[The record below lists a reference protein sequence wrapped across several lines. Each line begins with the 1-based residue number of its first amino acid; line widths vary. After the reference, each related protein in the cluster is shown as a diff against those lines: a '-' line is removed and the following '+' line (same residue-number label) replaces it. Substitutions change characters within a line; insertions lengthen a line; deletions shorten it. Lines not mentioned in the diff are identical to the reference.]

1 MENWQEN
8 AGTGHTHEPHE
19 VTIQLD
25 GLGRQ
30 LRDLPV
36 EPIAVQESDEGPVFV
51 DESGRRSKKLRR
63 IGWVLAAACACY
75 AITLAAALVGGDS
88 SAPWMPGLGQ
98 AGDQKPEH
106 VEIQPAPTD
115 LESAVATPGAPP
127 GKPAPEDSVG
137 TVPRPSGSSAGSS
150 SPAAAPPPAATPA
163 PRPAS
168 SGTGAD
174 PGGGP
179 AAPASSA
186 PTPDT
191 TPSAGRGPSEPP
203 APTSDAPVQP
213 VQPVQEGAP

>member
-1 MENWQEN
+1 M
-8 AGTGHTHEPHE
+8 
-19 VTIQLD
+19 TIQLD

-75 AITLAAALVGGDS
+75 AITLVAALLGGDS

-115 LESAVATPGAPP
+115 RESTVATPNAPP
-127 GKPAPEDSVG
+127 GKPAPDDSADAVL
-137 TVPRPSGSSAGSS
+137 PRPTGSSAGSS
-150 SPAAAPPPAATPA
+150 APPAVPPPAATPA
-163 PRPAS
+163 PRPTS

-191 TPSAGRGPSEPP
+191 TPSGGSVPSEPA

-213 VQPVQEGAP
+213 VQEGAP

>member
-1 MENWQEN
+1 M
-8 AGTGHTHEPHE
+8 
-19 VTIQLD
+19 TIQLD

-75 AITLAAALVGGDS
+75 AITLAAALIGGDS

-115 LESAVATPGAPP
+115 RESAVATPGAPS

-137 TVPRPSGSSAGSS
+137 TVPRPSDSSAGSS
-150 SPAAAPPPAATPA
+150 SPATAPPGSAPPPAATPA

-191 TPSAGRGPSEPP
+191 TPSGGSEPSEPA

-213 VQPVQEGAP
+213 VDAPVQPVQEGAP